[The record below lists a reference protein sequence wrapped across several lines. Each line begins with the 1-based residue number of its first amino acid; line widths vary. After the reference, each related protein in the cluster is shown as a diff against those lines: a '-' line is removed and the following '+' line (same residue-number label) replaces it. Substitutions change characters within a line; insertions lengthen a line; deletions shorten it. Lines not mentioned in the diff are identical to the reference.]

1 MSVKIIAV
9 GKLKERY
16 LKDGCEE
23 YIKRISGFD
32 KIEVIELQDEKIPNN
47 SSVQDEERI
56 KKIEGEKI
64 LKNINDNDYVITL
77 CIEGKTL
84 SSENFAS
91 KIDELKTY
99 GNSNQVFIIG
109 GSLGISDEV
118 KSISK
123 FKLSFSPM
131 TLPHHL
137 MRLVLLEQIFRAYK
151 INSNQVYHK

>member
-9 GKLKERY
+9 GKLKEKY

-23 YIKRISGFD
+23 YVKRISGFD
-32 KIEVIELQDEKIPNN
+32 KVEVIELQDEKIPNN
-47 SSVQDEERI
+47 SSFQDEEKI
-56 KKIEGEKI
+56 KKIEGERI
-64 LKNINDNDYVITL
+64 LKHITKDDYVITL

-84 SSENFAS
+84 SSEEFAG
-91 KIDELKTY
+91 KIDELNTY
-99 GNSNQVFIIG
+99 GDSSQVFVIG

-118 KSISK
+118 KNNSQ

-137 MRLVLLEQIFRAYK
+137 MRLVLLEQIFRTYK
-151 INSNQVYHK
+151 INSNQIYHK

>member
-1 MSVKIIAV
+1 MSIKIIAV
-9 GKLKERY
+9 GKLKEKY

-47 SSVQDEERI
+47 SSNQDEENI
-56 KKIEGEKI
+56 KRIEGEKI
-64 LKNINDNDYVITL
+64 LRYINDDDFVITL

-84 SSENFAS
+84 SSEEFAS
-91 KIDELKTY
+91 KIDHLKTY

-109 GSLGISDEV
+109 GSLGISDKIKEL
-118 KSISK
+118 SK
-123 FKLSFSPM
+123 LKLSFSPM

-151 INSNQVYHK
+151 INSNQIYHK

>member
-1 MSVKIIAV
+1 MSIKIIAV
-9 GKLKERY
+9 GKLKEKY

-32 KIEVIELQDEKIPNN
+32 KIEIIELQDEKIPNN
-47 SSVQDEERI
+47 SSLQDEEKI

-64 LKNINDNDYVITL
+64 LKYISDNDFVISL
-77 CIEGKTL
+77 CIEGSEL
-84 SSENFAS
+84 SSEKFAS

-109 GSLGISDEV
+109 GSLGISDDV
-118 KSISK
+118 KNISK

>member
-1 MSVKIIAV
+1 MSIKIIAV
-9 GKLKERY
+9 GKLKEKY

-23 YIKRISGFD
+23 YIKRITGFD

-47 SSVQDEERI
+47 SSIQDEEKI

-64 LKNINDNDYVITL
+64 LKHISESDYVIAL
-77 CIEGKTL
+77 CIEGNTL
-84 SSENFAS
+84 SSEKFAA

-99 GNSNQVFIIG
+99 GNSNQVFVIG

-118 KSISK
+118 KNISK

-151 INSNQVYHK
+151 INSNQIYHK